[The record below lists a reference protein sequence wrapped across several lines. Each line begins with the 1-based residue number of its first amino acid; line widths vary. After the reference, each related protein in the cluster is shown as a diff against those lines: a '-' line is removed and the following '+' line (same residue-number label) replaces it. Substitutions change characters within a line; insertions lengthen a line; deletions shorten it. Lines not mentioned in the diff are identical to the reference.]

1 MARHSARPDR
11 ALFIWPRGNFYVEQA
26 GQSMVLVAL
35 MFVVLMA
42 GAAMSIDI
50 GRFYAERRFIQTAV
64 DNAALAC
71 AINYSRGGTTL
82 TAYTAADRVLQD
94 RNLQHNPLGL
104 TLTYPAYD
112 ATALSYGYDDS
123 VLAAINLN
131 SGILPVSSP
140 ATGCRVAITVAV
152 PTYLIKIVSPALNTI
167 PMTTRAYAK
176 AKGGFLPSVVKR
188 YLNVGDT
195 DDNPTDDG
203 SDEFVDTT
211 AQAGFDSAC
220 HAGSNY
226 LPSCAQATTA
236 NPGREIVLF
245 GASQK
250 GSDNNFRG
258 YIGLDVRNFETA
270 DPPNTENLI
279 HQSYNGVSPNATINT
294 LKDFEAN
301 WIAGGYP
308 GPDICVVNPT
318 SFDKCA
324 QIATIDGSSS
334 GAFVDLYRQYFK
346 VGDIGLFQLYDG
358 QVKSVPDFTFVAP
371 TLTVPSGGA
380 IPAKTVAYTMS
391 NQFAATTSTIC
402 TEIIPDDGT
411 LTPRSDGSPGPGDTT
426 GKNPFTMGHI
436 SLTSGT
442 CTGTGTGNFASNPT
456 PPGPGVTSYNQIWS
470 GMTAT
475 GAQQGIYE
483 VFLRG
488 TASAPYS
495 SRVHAFPAKV
505 VVGGQSTEYVI
516 TSSQSQRTTSMLG
529 LPATIDWNIVV
540 DTGTGGT
547 KWQTTGGSAD
557 GPITVSW
564 ESCPRN
570 DVTPPAVP
578 TVLSCYIGTVGTTS
592 TTVTAGNTVV
602 VSVATTGVSTQK
614 TYNGWIRTVGNDN
627 SGHPVVKLWPVK
639 LDVDQASGGT
649 RNYVD
654 VIGYAAYQITAIDS
668 NDVYGRAVTAA
679 YLDPNDPALAIAK
692 KIVLVPWE
700 TP

>member
-1 MARHSARPDR
+1 
-11 ALFIWPRGNFYVEQA
+11 
-26 GQSMVLVAL
+26 
-35 MFVVLMA
+35 
-42 GAAMSIDI
+42 MSIDI

-71 AINYSRGGTTL
+71 AINYSRGGTKE
-82 TAYTAADRVLQD
+82 TAWNAANAVLQD
-94 RNLQHNPLGL
+94 RNLKHNPLGL
-104 TLTYPAYD
+104 TLLYPD
-112 ATALSYGYDDS
+112 RDDTGLTYGYDDG

-167 PMTTRAYAK
+167 SMTTRAYAK
-176 AKGGFLPSVVKR
+176 AKGGLLPSVVKR
-188 YLNVGDT
+188 YLNVGDA

-203 SDEFVDTT
+203 ADEFVDTT
-211 AQAGFDSAC
+211 AQEFFDSAC

-226 LPSCAQATTA
+226 MPSCRQATTA

-258 YIGLDVRNFETA
+258 YIGLDVRNFEDA
-270 DPPNTENLI
+270 DPPGSDNLT
-279 HQSYNGVSPNATINT
+279 HWSYNGVAQNASINT

-301 WIAGGYP
+301 WIGAGYP
-308 GPDICVVNPT
+308 GPDICIVT
-318 SFDKCA
+318 SAEFKKCA

-334 GAFVDLYRQYFK
+334 GVFVDLYNQYFK

-371 TLTVPSGGA
+371 TLTVPNGGA
-380 IPAKTVAYTMS
+380 IPSKTVAYTMS

-402 TEIIPDDGT
+402 TDIVADDGT
-411 LTPRSDGSPGPGDTT
+411 ITNGPGDTT
-426 GKNPFTMGHI
+426 GKNPFTTGAI
-436 SLTSGT
+436 STTLGVLP
-442 CTGTGTGNFASNPT
+442 CTGIGAGNFSSNPT
-456 PPGPGVTSYNQIWS
+456 PSGPVPVTSYNQTWS

-483 VFLRG
+483 VFVRG
-488 TASAPYS
+488 SASAPYA
-495 SRVHAFPAKV
+495 SRIHSFPAKV

-516 TSSQSQRTTSMLG
+516 SSSQSQRTTTIVG
-529 LPATIDWNIVV
+529 LPGTIDWNMVV

-547 KWQTTGGSAD
+547 KWQPSGGSAD

-578 TVLSCYIGTVGTTS
+578 TVLNCYIGTVGTIS
-592 TTVTAGNTVV
+592 TTVTAGNTVAV
-602 VSVATTGVSTQK
+602 TVATTGVATK
-614 TYNGWIRTVGNDN
+614 TTYNGWIRTVGNDN

-639 LDVDQASGGT
+639 LDVDQATGGT
-649 RNYVD
+649 KNYID
-654 VIGYAAYQITAIDS
+654 VIGYAAYKITKIDS
-668 NDVYGRAVTAA
+668 NDVYGRAVTAE
-679 YLDPNDPALAIAK
+679 YDDPNDPGLAIAK

>member
-1 MARHSARPDR
+1 MAQRSARPDR
-11 ALFIWPRGNFYVEQA
+11 TLFIWPRGNFYVEQA

-71 AINYSRGGTTL
+71 AINYSRGGTTA
-82 TAYTAADRVLQD
+82 TAYAAGDAVLQD
-94 RNLQHNPLGL
+94 RNLKHNPLGL
-104 TLTYPAYD
+104 TLTYPLYD
-112 ATALSYGYDDS
+112 ASGLGYGYDDNI
-123 VLAAINLN
+123 VTAINLN

-152 PTYLIKIVSPALNTI
+152 PTYLIKIVSPALDTI
-167 PMTTRAYAK
+167 SMTTRAYAK

-188 YLNVGDT
+188 YLNAGDS

-203 SDEFVDTT
+203 ADEFVDTT
-211 AQAGFDSAC
+211 AQEFFDSAC
-220 HAGSNY
+220 HAGSIDY
-226 LPSCAQATTA
+226 APGCRAATTA
-236 NPGREIVLF
+236 NPGRELVLF

-258 YIGLDVRNFETA
+258 YIGLDVRNFEDA
-270 DPPNTENLI
+270 EPPGSSNLT
-279 HQSYNGVSPNATINT
+279 HDSYNGVPQNASINT

-301 WIAGGYP
+301 WIGGGYP
-308 GPDICVVNPT
+308 GPDICVVT
-318 SFDKCA
+318 STEFKKCA

-334 GAFVDLYRQYFK
+334 GIFVDLYNQYFK
-346 VGDIGLFQLYDG
+346 PGDIGLFQLYDG

-371 TLTVPSGGA
+371 TLTVPNGGA
-380 IPAKTVAYTMS
+380 IPAKTVPYTMS

-402 TEIIPDDGT
+402 TELVLDDGT
-411 LTPRSDGSPGPGDTT
+411 LTNGPGDTT
-426 GKNPFTMGHI
+426 GKNPFT
-436 SLTSGT
+436 
-442 CTGTGTGNFASNPT
+442 TGAITTTLGASCPGIGTGNFASNPT
-456 PPGPGVTSYNQIWS
+456 PPGPGVRSYDQTWS

-483 VFLRG
+483 VFVRG
-488 TASAPYS
+488 TASAPYQ
-495 SRVHAFPAKV
+495 SRVHAFAAKV

-516 TSSQSQRTTSMLG
+516 SSSQSQRTTSIVG
-529 LPATIDWNIVV
+529 LPGTISWNIVV
-540 DTGTGGT
+540 DTGSGST
-547 KWQTTGGSAD
+547 KWQTSGGSAD

-564 ESCPRN
+564 EGCPRN
-570 DVTPPAVP
+570 DVAPPAVP
-578 TVLSCYIGTVGTTS
+578 TVLTCYIGTVGTTS
-592 TTVTAGNTVV
+592 TTVTAGNTVAV
-602 VSVATTGVSTQK
+602 TVATTGVSTHT
-614 TYNGWIRTVGNDN
+614 TYNGWIRTVGYDN
-627 SGHPVVKLWPVK
+627 PGHPVVKLWPVK
-639 LDVDQASGGT
+639 LDVDQATGGT
-649 RNYVD
+649 TNYID
-654 VIGYAAYQITAIDS
+654 VIGYAAYKITRIDS

-679 YLDPNDPALAIAK
+679 YDDPNNPALAIAK